1 MTAPVI
7 ERAKTPPTT
16 PPTIAPVWPCPEVE
30 LEVPVLPLVGF
41 EGVPASL
48 LVELEVP
55 VLPLVGFEGV
65 PASLLV
71 ELEAGLDPE
80 DVVEAEFVSKIVC
93 SAGSAHDMGY
103 LALLE

>member
-1 MTAPVI
+1 MTAPII

-16 PPTIAPVWPCPEVE
+16 PTIAPVRPCPEVE
-30 LEVPVLPLVGF
+30 LEVPVLPLVG
-41 EGVPASL
+41 S
-48 LVELEVP
+48 
-55 VLPLVGFEGV
+55 EGV

-93 SAGSAHDMGY
+93 SAGSAHNMGY